1 MLTRTLIGLLLLF
14 VVLPCASQTVDQRI
28 EQLGAQA
35 QNEEKNGRVDR
46 AIEDYQEIIRLRP
59 RLAAAHNNL
68 GRLHY
73 QQNKLEEAAR
83 SLGRACELDP
93 KLAAPRALLGFA
105 LFQMGDFEGARRELK
120 IASQLSPR
128 DRNAR
133 LFLARSLVELGD
145 LKDAAKILEQL
156 QQEDPKN
163 TEVLYTLGTVY
174 SSLAEITI
182 GKIQTIDPNSYLI
195 EVLLGKYSE
204 IKQVYRDAA
213 EHYKRAIERAPDI
226 PDLYYRYA
234 HALWVGGD
242 AENALAQYKL
252 ALELNPYDHR
262 SYWEE
267 ARALLADDPEDAVRL
282 ATRALELKPD
292 IVEALTVRGRALLS
306 LGKPKAAAEDLK
318 RAVSLYP
325 EDPAIHFQ
333 LARAYRQL
341 GLTQEEQAQNA
352 IYERLDKES
361 HAAKERLPPAPQ

>member
-1 MLTRTLIGLLLLF
+1 MLLF
-14 VVLPCASQTVDQRI
+14 LAIPCASQTVDARI
-28 EQLGAQA
+28 QELYGRAQDD
-35 QNEEKNGRVDR
+35 EKSGRVDR
-46 AIEDYQEIIRLRP
+46 AIENYQAILRLNP
-59 RLAAAHNNL
+59 RLTAAHNNL
-68 GRLHY
+68 GRLYY
-73 QQNKLEEAAR
+73 QQNKLEEAVK
-83 SLGRACELDP
+83 SLSRACELDP

-105 LFQMGDFEGARRELK
+105 LFQMGDFDSARRELTT
-120 IASQLSPR
+120 ASKLSPR
-128 DRNAR
+128 DGNAR

-145 LKDAAKILEQL
+145 LKGAAKLLEQL

-163 TEVLYTLGTVY
+163 AEVLYTLGTVY
-174 SSLAEITI
+174 SSLAETTI
-182 GKIQTIDPNSYLI
+182 GKIQTVDPKSYLI

-234 HALWVGGD
+234 HALWLGGD

-252 ALELNPYDHR
+252 ALALNPYDHR

-267 ARALLADDPEDAVRL
+267 ARVLLADDPQEAVRL

-292 IVEALTVRGRALLS
+292 LVEALTVRGRALLS
-306 LGKPKAAAEDLK
+306 LGKSKEAAEDLK
-318 RAVSLYP
+318 KAVALYP

-341 GLTQEEQAQNA
+341 GLTQEAQDQNA

-361 HAAKERLPPAPQ
+361 RAAKERLPPAPQ